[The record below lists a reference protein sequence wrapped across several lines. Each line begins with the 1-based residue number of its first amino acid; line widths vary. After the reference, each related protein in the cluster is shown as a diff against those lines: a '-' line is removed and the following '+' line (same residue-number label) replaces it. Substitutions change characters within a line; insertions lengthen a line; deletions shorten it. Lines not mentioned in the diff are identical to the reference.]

1 MGSFIYS
8 RKSLELGTSL
18 YEGLSSAV
26 GLVLVEVLDEPSCEI
41 LGLLLPLCGI
51 CIGVARIEDA
61 GVNSFELGRD
71 GEVEERDLL
80 GRGGVD
86 AVVEDG
92 VDDTTGVADRDPL
105 AGTIPAGVHEVS
117 LCTALLHPFDEFL
130 GVLGRVELKEG
141 LAEAGGEGRSGL
153 GDTALCSCELGG
165 EAGEEVVL
173 RLLGIKDGDRRKD
186 TESVG

>member
-117 LCTALLHPFDEFL
+117 LCTALLHPLDEFL

-141 LAEAGGEGRSGL
+141 LAEAGGEGRGGL
-153 GDTALCSCELGG
+153 GDTALSSSEFGC